1 MKSASVTAEQP
12 LEEGTTGSA
21 DEAPDE
27 MLKEMKRQRGMPLL
41 REAGAAKNSLRSSNS
56 EHGRPFG

>member
-1 MKSASVTAEQP
+1 VTAEQP
-12 LEEGTTGSA
+12 SEEGTTGSA

-41 REAGAAKNSLRSSNS
+41 REAVAAKNNLRSSNS